1 MVVVFVAPWLVRV
14 VMPDE
19 LDRSITLAAAVLVK
33 DTFSIF
39 LSTVGVTEPFTTA
52 KSSSL
57 PAPPSKLSP
66 EFRVCRLEV
75 VNPPSKV
82 SFPEVPV
89 KLFVPAVSVWCV
101 LCKYLILN
109 AIIFVASI
117 NDEITT

>member
-1 MVVVFVAPWLVRV
+1 
-14 VMPDE
+14 
-19 LDRSITLAAAVLVK
+19 
-33 DTFSIF
+33 
-39 LSTVGVTEPFTTA
+39 
-52 KSSSL
+52 
-57 PAPPSKLSP
+57 
-66 EFRVCRLEV
+66 
-75 VNPPSKV
+75 V